1 LIQSI
6 PFIQTERLCL
16 KAISPADGQ
25 AIFKVFSDPLVVEYY
40 DIDPI
45 TDQQA
50 ALRLIEGFA
59 AWFKLG
65 EAIRWGIW
73 HSQTDQLIGTCC
85 FDQIHPSFRRVNL
98 GYNLSSEYWGQGY
111 ASEACRAIVDLAF
124 AKGLHTPVNRIQAGN
139 LSRKRQIGDN
149 RHDS

>member
-6 PFIQTERLCL
+6 PFIQTDRLGL

-73 HSQTDQLIGTCC
+73 HSQTDQLMHLKLAA
-85 FDQIHPSFRRVNL
+85 Q
-98 GYNLSSEYWGQGY
+98 SSIWHLPR
-111 ASEACRAIVDLAF
+111 ACT
-124 AKGLHTPVNRIQAGN
+124 HQ
-139 LSRKRQIGDN
+139 
-149 RHDS
+149 